1 MEILKVEHLTKVYGE
16 GETATRAL
24 DDVSFS
30 VEEGEFIA
38 IIGSSGSGKSTLLHL
53 IGLGSIALLLA
64 ASFSMVSMSIRAAM
78 KSLRSSVAAKWDSCI
93 SSIIWFLFSM
103 WSRI

>member
-16 GETATRAL
+16 GETAT
-24 DDVSFS
+24 S
-30 VEEGEFIA
+30 
-38 IIGSSGSGKSTLLHL
+38 
-53 IGLGSIALLLA
+53 ALLQA
-64 ASFSMVSMSIRAAM
+64 ASCSMASMSIRAAM
-78 KSLRSSVAAKWDSCI
+78 KSLQSSVAVKWDSCI